1 MPGKQPTVAE
11 DGWKDYWRCKLHKN
25 EFFEDETCETR
36 IANLDEWKTGKGK
49 LEKLT
54 PVATIDE
61 ETFPDEK
68 FRNFLLAL
76 PEGNDGF
83 FTQAEIDSITKI
95 DCSNQSI
102 SDLTGIH
109 TFTALT
115 ELVCYENQIS
125 KLDLSQNS
133 ALEKLN
139 CSNNLLTELD
149 VSANLSLIH
158 I

>member
-83 FTQAEIDSITKI
+83 FTQAGD
-95 DCSNQSI
+95 
-102 SDLTGIH
+102 
-109 TFTALT
+109 
-115 ELVCYENQIS
+115 
-125 KLDLSQNS
+125 
-133 ALEKLN
+133 
-139 CSNNLLTELD
+139 
-149 VSANLSLIH
+149 
-158 I
+158 